1 MLDKIPLRLAQVK
14 QSGKFLCFAL
24 YAAEKTMCLFVKI
37 RPFSTSA
44 DLEQVSMNLVVKR
57 FFNCSLFR
65 MLRSIREPPAESFS
79 LGPHRR
85 RCLDRCH
92 CHRNSCSGCRRN
104 SEMRPNKRFL
114 KAMKDFCFIIFSYK
128 YICTYCIVC
137 IKFTIFQRFHTMARL
152 FTLFI

>member
-1 MLDKIPLRLAQVK
+1 M
-14 QSGKFLCFAL
+14 
-24 YAAEKTMCLFVKI
+24 FVKI

-85 RCLDRCH
+85 RFLDRCH

-114 KAMKDFCFIIFSYK
+114 KAMQDFCYIIFSYK
-128 YICTYCIVC
+128 CVHESRSICSKIYGFSTFSYNGKRTFNYRNQFETCLIMKNW
-137 IKFTIFQRFHTMARL
+137 IPQK
-152 FTLFI
+152 

>member
-1 MLDKIPLRLAQVK
+1 MFCSTV
-14 QSGKFLCFAL
+14 
-24 YAAEKTMCLFVKI
+24 YAAEKTICLFVKI

-85 RCLDRCH
+85 RFLDRCH

-114 KAMKDFCFIIFSYK
+114 KAMKDFCFIIFRTN
-128 YICTYCIVC
+128 TYVH
-137 IKFTIFQRFHTMARL
+137 TVLYVSNLRFFNVSIQWQDYLPYL
-152 FTLFI
+152 FSQKNF